1 MSSTQRR
8 HSTIRGLATVA
19 MLKVNFD
26 AGQDHINMFMPFVR
40 DSIVY
45 LPDNFVADD
54 VRREVSS
61 RHELTLPTQTL
72 QTLLGRIVKEGYL
85 QRQAGRYFR
94 TEKALDEG
102 DLRQRRSQIED
113 RQRKLADA
121 FRQAVTVHGVE
132 ITSSEDA
139 LTLILDFMETYHIA
153 LTFDESPDPSSDDQQ
168 DHRNMIMTARFLRDT
183 ALTGGELAE
192 ILQEMLQGFVLQ
204 NVLLLKDIATAG
216 RQFHDLHVFV
226 DSRILFGALGL
237 RGPAAKTATNEL
249 ISLLLETGAILDVFE
264 PTIQEMKRILSV
276 YEDRIGTSSG
286 RASLY
291 PTDLTHHLVT
301 TRATPSDIRME
312 SSLLEHKLRQLAFN
326 IREVPD
332 RVPRW
337 TLDERALNSALSSQ
351 PDDENLPRV
360 VHDVDC
366 IAGVLVYRRGTTS
379 DSLDNAEAVFVTD
392 SGLTVQNT
400 KSWYD
405 GEGGLGVPPIIHQIS
420 LANFAWL
427 KKPASAA
434 KLPLNE
440 LVALC
445 VAAIRPTRRMWQRF
459 VQQLKLLEESGS
471 ISSDEAAAIIASDL
485 TKQML
490 VDEELT
496 DDSDAASLSEA
507 VERIKAAYKA
517 EADAAIRDANTM
529 AQRSAQEAEVKIREA
544 ESNALSRE
552 EEALRLQTHVANRA
566 RGIAAFLSWTLAALF
581 ALSFVIGVALSIS
594 DTSGAKKPST
604 LALILA
610 IGPLAT
616 AGLFSVLWGFH
627 LKAWQRLME
636 DRFAKW
642 ITHWMTTP

>member
-1 MSSTQRR
+1 
-8 HSTIRGLATVA
+8 
-19 MLKVNFD
+19 
-26 AGQDHINMFMPFVR
+26 
-40 DSIVY
+40 
-45 LPDNFVADD
+45 
-54 VRREVSS
+54 
-61 RHELTLPTQTL
+61 
-72 QTLLGRIVKEGYL
+72 
-85 QRQAGRYFR
+85 
-94 TEKALDEG
+94 
-102 DLRQRRSQIED
+102 
-113 RQRKLADA
+113 
-121 FRQAVTVHGVE
+121 
-132 ITSSEDA
+132 
-139 LTLILDFMETYHIA
+139 
-153 LTFDESPDPSSDDQQ
+153 
-168 DHRNMIMTARFLRDT
+168 
-183 ALTGGELAE
+183 
-192 ILQEMLQGFVLQ
+192 MLQGFILQ
-204 NVLLLKDIATAG
+204 NVLLLKDIAAAS

-226 DSRILFGALGL
+226 DSRILFGVLGL
-237 RGPAAKTATNEL
+237 RGPAAKTATREL
-249 ISLLLETGAILDVFE
+249 ISLLQETGAILDVFE
-264 PTIQEMKRILSV
+264 PTIREMKRILSV

-312 SSLLEHKLRQLAFN
+312 SSLLEQKLRQLGFN
-326 IREVPD
+326 VREVPN

-337 TLDERALNSALSSQ
+337 TLDERELNSALSSQ

-366 IAGVLVYRRGTTS
+366 IAGVLVYRRGTIS

-400 KSWYD
+400 KSWYAD
-405 GEGGLGVPPIIHQIS
+405 EGGLGVPPIIHQIS

-445 VAAIRPTRRMWQRF
+445 VAAIQPTRRMWQRF
-459 VQQLKLLEESGS
+459 VHQLKLLEDSGS

-485 TKQML
+485 TKRIL

-517 EADAAIRDANTM
+517 EADAAIRDAQTM
-529 AQRSAQEAEVKIREA
+529 AQRSAQEAEVKVREA

-552 EEALRLQTHVANRA
+552 EETLRLQAHIASRVQV
-566 RGIAAFLSWTLAALF
+566 IAAYLSWTLATLL
-581 ALSFVIGVALSIS
+581 ALSFVVGVVLSIS
-594 DTSGAKKPST
+594 DASSAKKPSA

-627 LKAWQRLME
+627 LKAWQNSME

-642 ITHWMTTP
+642 ITHWMTAP